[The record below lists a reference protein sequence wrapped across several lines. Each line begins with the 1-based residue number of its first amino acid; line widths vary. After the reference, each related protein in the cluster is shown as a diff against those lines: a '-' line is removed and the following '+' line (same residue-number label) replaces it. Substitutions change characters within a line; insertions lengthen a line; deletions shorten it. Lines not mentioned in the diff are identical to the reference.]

1 MTDQSKTPD
10 SARDGRERPASGGDF
25 GFATLAV
32 HAGNRPE
39 PHTGAR
45 ITPIYQTS
53 SFVFDSVD
61 HAASLFNLQT
71 FGNIY
76 SRLGNPSVSAL
87 EERVAALEG
96 GRGATACASGH
107 AAQFLALTSLMET
120 GDDLVASRFLY
131 GGSFTQFSQSF
142 KRFGWG
148 CTFVDARDPDQ
159 VAAAI
164 GPRTKAVFVES
175 QSNPSGVLTDIAA
188 LADVAHAH
196 GLPLIVDNTIP
207 SPYLCRP
214 FDLGADLITHSLTK
228 FLGGH
233 GNSLGGAIVES
244 GRFDWKTSGKFP
256 SLSEP
261 NPGYHGLRFDETFGD
276 FAFTV
281 HAHAVALRD
290 FGPTLSPFNAFMIM
304 TGIETLPLRME
315 RHVANAKLVAAWL
328 HDHPKVA
335 WVSYAGLPSS
345 PQYDLGLRQMPR
357 GVAPVFTFGL
367 TGGYD
372 AGIRL
377 VEGVELFSHL
387 ANVGDTRSLILHP
400 ASTTH
405 RQMSPEDRA
414 QSGAGDDVV
423 RISIGI
429 EAVEDLIADL
439 DQALTRC

>member
-1 MTDQSKTPD
+1 MTDQTTKPD
-10 SARDGRERPASGGDF
+10 AASGAAGF
-25 GFATLAV
+25 GFSTLAV

-45 ITPIYQTS
+45 VTPIYQTS

-107 AAQFLALTSLMET
+107 AAQFLALASLMEA

-131 GGSFTQFSQSF
+131 GGSYTQFSQSF

-148 CTFVDARDPDQ
+148 CSFVDARDPEE
-159 VAAAI
+159 VARAI

-214 FDLGADLITHSLTK
+214 FELGADLVTHSLTK

-244 GRFDWKTSGKFP
+244 GRFDWKASGKFP

-261 NPGYHGLRFDETFGD
+261 NPGYHGLRFEETFGD

-304 TGIETLPLRME
+304 TGIETLPLRMD
-315 RHVANAKLVAAWL
+315 RHVTNAKAVAEWL
-328 HDHPKVA
+328 EAHPKVA

-345 PQYDLGLRQMPR
+345 PQYDLGRRQMPR

-367 TGGYD
+367 KGGYE

-377 VEGVELFSHL
+377 VESVELFSHL

-405 RQMSPEDRA
+405 RQLSPEDRTR
-414 QSGAGDDVV
+414 SGAGDDVI

-429 EAVEDLIADL
+429 ETVDDLIADL
-439 DQALTRC
+439 DQAFARL

>member
-1 MTDQSKTPD
+1 MTDQTTKPD
-10 SARDGRERPASGGDF
+10 AASGAGGF
-25 GFATLAV
+25 GFSTLAV

-45 ITPIYQTS
+45 VTPIYQTS

-107 AAQFLALTSLMET
+107 AAQFLALASLMEA

-131 GGSFTQFSQSF
+131 GGSYTQFSQSF

-148 CTFVDARDPDQ
+148 CSFVDARDPDE
-159 VAAAI
+159 VARAI

-214 FDLGADLITHSLTK
+214 FDLGADLVTHSLTK

-244 GRFDWKTSGKFP
+244 GRFGWKASGKFP

-261 NPGYHGLRFDETFGD
+261 NPGYHGLRFEETFGD

-304 TGIETLPLRME
+304 TGIETLPLRMD
-315 RHVANAKLVAAWL
+315 RHVANAKTVAAWL
-328 HDHPKVA
+328 EAHPKVA

-345 PQYDLGLRQMPR
+345 PQYDLGCRQMPR

-367 TGGYD
+367 KGGYE

-377 VEGVELFSHL
+377 VESVELFSHL

-405 RQMSPEDRA
+405 RQLSPEDRTK
-414 QSGAGDDVV
+414 SGAGDDVI

-429 EAVEDLIADL
+429 ETVDDLIADL
-439 DQALTRC
+439 DQAFAQI